1 MISKRSRNQKDLL
14 ANYKVEKTILVHAL
28 SCAPSDS
35 VGRLVDVS
43 QRERQRR
50 VNNAQDCSADYTQ
63 HDIIIKHI
71 QTC

>member
-1 MISKRSRNQKDLL
+1 MISKRSKNQKDLL

-50 VNNAQDCSADYTQ
+50 VNNAPGLLSRLYT
-63 HDIIIKHI
+63 
-71 QTC
+71 TRYYN